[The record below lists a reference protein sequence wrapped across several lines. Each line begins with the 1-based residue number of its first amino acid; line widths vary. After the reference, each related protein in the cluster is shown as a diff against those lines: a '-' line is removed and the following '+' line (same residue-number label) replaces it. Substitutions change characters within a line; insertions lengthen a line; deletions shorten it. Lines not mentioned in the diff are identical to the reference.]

1 MKTIFLLVMMTLLLP
16 VHILAQV
23 PTTAPEEPT
32 IPPIPQ
38 DKAGDVDF
46 LYDGQGQRIARL
58 VSGGERTYYISPGL
72 EVTVK
77 ADGSASWKRSY
88 GATAVREGSSTGQ
101 KLSFI
106 YSDHLGSTS
115 QVYDDQG
122 NVVAQQ
128 VYYPY
133 GTTRSTAGILSTDK
147 EYTGQMSDINE
158 TGLYYYNARYY
169 NPTLAKFTQAD
180 QSADGLNKYAYVG
193 NNPVNKTDPSGNMQT
208 PYDSGGGG
216 GGSRKPKSPFSPIAP
231 LDLGGSYNWSIQ
243 ATSPISLEGGDLSP
257 LENNIIFAGGSLFT
271 AVTISPALPV
281 LLRILPYLSLADTAY
296 DTIGCVNK
304 DPVSCFNISNP
315 IPGVGIADDLV
326 EVSED
331 LNNVIKRGKWLGTV
345 AVVERSLAQTGEQL
359 LVKSDFGEDLAKV
372 AGGSYYPGTGI
383 KIRDTGNYDEM
394 TEYLHHELLH
404 NVDLAG
410 YKIGDNWS
418 ANAQRL
424 IDSEIYVHQTMSQM
438 PYISPENRIFYS
450 NMVDWLQ
457 DLMVSGK
464 TPNEI
469 WTMYTGWRP

>member
-133 GTTRSTAGILSTDK
+133 GTTRSTAGILPTDK

-193 NNPVNKTDPSGNMQT
+193 NNPVNSIDPTGKRTEEQDPLAFDEKEYHETVFYRNLINNFKKGMDPAWDYMSYEERLNNLSSYIYFNIPYSKRLLDVWGRIAQAKQAYQNAESSGV
-208 PYDSGGGG
+208 SGTEKDNLYNQWMNEIKNEG
-216 GGSRKPKSPFSPIAP
+216 
-231 LDLGGSYNWSIQ
+231 DLWIEYGAWEED
-243 ATSPISLEGGDLSP
+243 ATSYDRYKSDLFQCSDYSNLFNILVNELMPEIPIYSVNSYEDSHAWNLAIVNNNLYTIDVTNNLP
-257 LENNIIFAGGSLFT
+257 LTQIDVDIAN
-271 AVTISPALPV
+271 
-281 LLRILPYLSLADTAY
+281 RPYLKVYQGIGGFAINPYFSTYNTSLLKSFLPNY
-296 DTIGCVNK
+296 I
-304 DPVSCFNISNP
+304 NITF
-315 IPGVGIADDLV
+315 
-326 EVSED
+326 E
-331 LNNVIKRGKWLGTV
+331 K
-345 AVVERSLAQTGEQL
+345 
-359 LVKSDFGEDLAKV
+359 
-372 AGGSYYPGTGI
+372 
-383 KIRDTGNYDEM
+383 
-394 TEYLHHELLH
+394 EL
-404 NVDLAG
+404 
-410 YKIGDNWS
+410 
-418 ANAQRL
+418 Q
-424 IDSEIYVHQTMSQM
+424 
-438 PYISPENRIFYS
+438 
-450 NMVDWLQ
+450 
-457 DLMVSGK
+457 
-464 TPNEI
+464 
-469 WTMYTGWRP
+469 